1 MASTHSATAVGIDI
15 GGTGIKGGLVDLVEG
30 TLISDRVKVA
40 TPRGAE
46 PEDVLSA
53 VKEVL
58 EKLGVTDA
66 SVPLGIAFP
75 AIVKHGRTLS
85 AANVSQNWI
94 GFEAEKFFQDGL
106 GRDIHFANDADVAGV
121 AEMRFGA
128 ARGAEGLTILTTLG
142 TGIGT
147 AMIFD
152 DVLIPNSEL
161 GHLHRAKHGKD
172 AEAYA
177 AYSAKERDDLDWP
190 EWTAR
195 LQWYYSHVEFLFSP
209 DLFIVGGGV
218 SKHAD
223 KFLPMLELNTPIVPA
238 VHRNNAGII
247 GAAALAL
254 RSDVLAAGTDTS
266 ADSLVRGTAAE

>member
-1 MASTHSATAVGIDI
+1 MASNVTRAVGVDI
-15 GGTGIKGGLVDLVEG
+15 GGTGIKGALVDLDAG
-30 TLISDRVKVA
+30 RLLSDRVKVP

-46 PEDVLSA
+46 PADVLAA
-53 VKEVL
+53 VQVVLQTLEVS
-58 EKLGVTDA
+58 DA
-66 SVPLGIAFP
+66 DVPLGVAFP
-75 AIVKHGRTLS
+75 AIVKNGRTMS
-85 AANVSQNWI
+85 AANVADTWI
-94 GFEAEKFFQDGL
+94 GFEAESFFEDGL

-128 ARGAEGLTILTTLG
+128 ARDAQGLTILTTLG
-142 TGIGT
+142 TGIGS
-147 AMIFD
+147 AMIHNG
-152 DVLIPNSEL
+152 VLIPNSEL

-177 AYSAKERDDLDWP
+177 AYSAMERDELSWE
-190 EWTAR
+190 EWAKR

-209 DLFIVGGGV
+209 DLLIVGGGV

-223 KFLPMLELNTPIVPA
+223 KFLPLLDLQTPIVPA

-254 RSDVLAAGTDTS
+254 ATDRPAAVESGD
-266 ADSLVRGTAAE
+266 AAPLVEQTTR